1 MKNRRLERV
10 LHAIIT
16 LVAGFIVAAVGFW
29 AINSA
34 LESGVTTQSRMDNR
48 ANFVAKCKSVEGIIG
63 GDKCYVNG
71 EVVFSE

>member
-1 MKNRRLERV
+1 MINQRSKSLLYKIAAV
-10 LHAIIT
+10 
-16 LVAGFIVAAVGFW
+16 VAGFIVAAVGFW

-34 LESGVTTQSRMDNR
+34 LESGKSVQDRMDNR
-48 ANFVAKCKSVEGIIG
+48 ANFVAKCKSVDGIIG